1 MYQQLPTA
9 DNGYHAPR
17 SCTSCQNMSKL
28 TWKVSSKLS
37 FGCPFRHAL
46 TKPWL
51 FTAFHRPLRPLRPCD
66 GFFALPEV
74 GSCGWVP
81 SAEAAAQCDAGDV
94 WRPGNRGMA
103 FVCLIKYV
111 LRIRYAAKSK
121 YWVLSIVDGFCWSSL
136 WQQRALW
143 NIVMSCP
150 HFPRC
155 KVTSCHQFSH
165 QQTVLLVQRLDI
177 EAL

>member
-9 DNGYHAPR
+9 GNGYHAPR

-46 TKPWL
+46 TKPWP

-121 YWVLSIVDGFCWSSL
+121 YWVLLMGFVDHLCGNREHCGTLSCHVLVFLVARSPAAINFHINKLFCWSSD
-136 WQQRALW
+136 W
-143 NIVMSCP
+143 
-150 HFPRC
+150 
-155 KVTSCHQFSH
+155 T
-165 QQTVLLVQRLDI
+165 
-177 EAL
+177 

>member
-1 MYQQLPTA
+1 MYQLSK
-9 DNGYHAPR
+9 HVKI
-17 SCTSCQNMSKL
+17 NMESFI
-28 TWKVSSKLS
+28 KVVIRLS
-37 FGCPFRHAL
+37 FSSCL
-46 TKPWL
+46 
-51 FTAFHRPLRPLRPCD
+51 D

-121 YWVLSIVDGFCWSSL
+121 Y
-136 WQQRALW
+136 
-143 NIVMSCP
+143 
-150 HFPRC
+150 
-155 KVTSCHQFSH
+155 
-165 QQTVLLVQRLDI
+165 
-177 EAL
+177 